1 MTHIKKKV
9 VVVVLIRISKE
20 QRKKRTRQRIKD
32 SQFEYQLDT
41 IIMRLIRQ
49 QQQQQLLCLFFIFI
63 TQLASSP
70 IRTNLPIIRC
80 DIRHRNC
87 TLQQR
92 NLSIALLSTPRSSIP
107 SRSILSTS
115 RIRSTTKVNSG
126 DDLDAFSEN
135 LKRAALILAG
145 VALGLG
151 ILRVCLMLCKS
162 RSRSNSVDNHHSSIN
177 RSRISTIEHHQFKPD
192 LPPAYAEAIAHMD
205 NEGGKLPTYE
215 ELPDEQR
222 RAQEQHAHNN
232 NQNVWFSTQM

>member
-1 MTHIKKKV
+1 
-9 VVVVLIRISKE
+9 
-20 QRKKRTRQRIKD
+20 
-32 SQFEYQLDT
+32 
-41 IIMRLIRQ
+41 MRLMR
-49 QQQQQLLCLFFIFI
+49 QQQQLLCLFFIFI

-70 IRTNLPIIRC
+70 IRTNLQVIRC

-87 TLQQR
+87 SVHQK
-92 NLSIALLSTPRSSIP
+92 NLTIALVPIQRASTPSWSIF
-107 SRSILSTS
+107 STS
-115 RIRSTTKVNSG
+115 RIRSTTKLNSG

-162 RSRSNSVDNHHSSIN
+162 RSRTNSLDNHSSSIN
-177 RSRISTIEHHQFKPD
+177 RPRISTIEHQFKPD

-205 NEGGKLPTYE
+205 NESGKLPTYE

-222 RAQEQHAHNN
+222 RAQEQYVHNTT
-232 NQNVWFSTQM
+232 QNVWFSTQM

>member
-41 IIMRLIRQ
+41 SIMRLMR

-87 TLQQR
+87 TLQHR
-92 NLSIALLSTPRSSIP
+92 NLSIAFLSTPRSSTP
-107 SRSILSTS
+107 LRSIFSTS
-115 RIRSTTKVNSG
+115 RIRSTTKVSSS

-145 VALGLG
+145 VAFGLG

-162 RSRSNSVDNHHSSIN
+162 RSRSNSVDNQHSSIN
-177 RSRISTIEHHQFKPD
+177 RSRISTIEQHQFKPD
-192 LPPAYAEAIAHMD
+192 SPPAYAEAIAHMD

-222 RAQEQHAHNN
+222 RAQEQYAHNN
-232 NQNVWFSTQM
+232 NQNVWISTQM